1 MFEILWVAPYDRR
14 RSNAALSGFERCS
27 RETAVLLAATDLRS
41 ASPGELQT
49 LLQAVDRLAQTIGR
63 LESEA
68 LFSRWQC
75 AEALAQVR
83 RIAAIVQEHAAVARG
98 LSLLPAPVC
107 CGVLPVCCRFVIG
120 LPPGGMR

>member
-49 LLQAVDRLAQTIGR
+49 LLQAVDRLAQTI
-63 LESEA
+63 ESEA

-83 RIAAIVQEHAAVARG
+83 RIAAIVQEHAAVAVG
-98 LSLLPAPVC
+98 
-107 CGVLPVCCRFVIG
+107 
-120 LPPGGMR
+120 

>member
-1 MFEILWVAPYDRR
+1 MEPCAQKTTKKHNPELVDTVFRLMFEILWVAPYDRR

-41 ASPGELQT
+41 ASPANCRRSCRPST
-49 LLQAVDRLAQTIGR
+49 RLVQTIGR

-83 RIAAIVQEHAAVARG
+83 RSPPSCR
-98 LSLLPAPVC
+98 STLP
-107 CGVLPVCCRFVIG
+107 LP
-120 LPPGGMR
+120 

>member
-49 LLQAVDRLAQTIGR
+49 LLQAVAQTIGR

-83 RIAAIVQEHAAVARG
+83 RIAAIVQEHAAVAVG
-98 LSLLPAPVC
+98 
-107 CGVLPVCCRFVIG
+107 
-120 LPPGGMR
+120 